1 MFHKVCPGLKYDRNS
16 NPQSKFSNR
25 AVIFQVCV
33 LSPLQ
38 PFLFLNL
45 LDGSFTLICYDFL

>member
-25 AVIFQVCV
+25 AVIFQVCG

-38 PFLFLNL
+38 PFLFLN